1 MFCWRSHKENAE
13 LTERFSLSENVRL
26 MQDLPGIHRLVKLT
40 VNEGFLAV
48 LVVWTNPYLA
58 ANSWEGTA
66 LRQGPLSKITI
77 SGILWL
83 ANGSLAAVITLFA
96 VCVVRSLI
104 STHLE

>member
-48 LVVWTNPYLA
+48 LNSQTAIYILQKLYLK
-58 ANSWEGTA
+58 ANCK
-66 LRQGPLSKITI
+66 QFFN
-77 SGILWL
+77 GI
-83 ANGSLAAVITLFA
+83 F
-96 VCVVRSLI
+96 
-104 STHLE
+104 